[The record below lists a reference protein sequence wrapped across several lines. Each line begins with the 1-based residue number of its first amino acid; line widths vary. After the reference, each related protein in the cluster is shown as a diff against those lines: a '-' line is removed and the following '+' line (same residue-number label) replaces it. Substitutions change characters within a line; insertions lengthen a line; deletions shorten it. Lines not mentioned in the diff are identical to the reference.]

1 LSLPISIAF
10 VRLRLNAARRNLD
23 PDETIKCRG
32 SGKSG
37 VCHILEGGNCM
48 NAFTRRTFCK
58 GAILCSAGTV
68 FAKEMPSPHAN
79 FPTDPRARIAVATYP
94 FRSILISPTNQDR
107 DASKPGMDL
116 ATFARF
122 VRNEF
127 HVRGIEPLSLHF
139 PSTEPGEILQLRAAF
154 SAAGMHVVN
163 IPVDD
168 DSIELC
174 STNAATRNAGNARYR
189 TWIDIAVTLGS
200 PSIRIWIPKCSDTS
214 DLPRAVDALKP
225 TLHYAAAHNIVV
237 NLENDDPIL
246 SSAKRTLAA
255 IQLANTPYLRALPDF
270 ANSLMSGNGQFN
282 AQAVRGMF
290 AHAWN
295 IAHVKDAE
303 MIRGKRETVSLPE
316 LFGIA
321 KAAHYRGYYSMESD
335 SDVDPVVDTKHL
347 IQQSVALM

>member
-1 LSLPISIAF
+1 MSS
-10 VRLRLNAARRNLD
+10 
-23 PDETIKCRG
+23 
-32 SGKSG
+32 
-37 VCHILEGGNCM
+37 
-48 NAFTRRTFCK
+48 FTRRTFCK

-122 VRNEF
+122 VGREF

-139 PSTEPGEILQLRAAF
+139 PSTEAGEILKLRAAF
-154 SAAGMHVVN
+154 DVAGVHVVN

-168 DSIELC
+168 SVELC

-189 TWIDIAVTLGS
+189 KWIDIAGTLRS

-214 DLPRAVDALKP
+214 DLPRAIDALKP
-225 TLHYAAAHNIVV
+225 TLDYAAARNIVV

-246 SSAKRTLAA
+246 SSEKRILAA

-270 ANSLMSGNGQFN
+270 ANSLMGGDEQFN
-282 AQAVRGMF
+282 AHAVRRMF

-303 MIRGKRETVSLPE
+303 TIRGKRETVSLSE

-347 IQQSVALM
+347 IQQSLALM

>member
-1 LSLPISIAF
+1 M
-10 VRLRLNAARRNLD
+10 NL
-23 PDETIKCRG
+23 
-32 SGKSG
+32 
-37 VCHILEGGNCM
+37 
-48 NAFTRRTFCK
+48 FTRRTFCK
-58 GAILCSAGTV
+58 GAILCTAGTV
-68 FAKEMPSPHAN
+68 FAKEMRSPHAD

-94 FRSILISPTNQDR
+94 FRSILISPTNHDR

-122 VRNEF
+122 VRSEF

-139 PSTEPGEILQLRAAF
+139 PSTEPGEILRLRAALD
-154 SAAGMHVVN
+154 AAGMHIVN

-168 DSIELC
+168 SVELC
-174 STNAATRNAGNARYR
+174 STNAARNTGNARYR
-189 TWIDIAVTLGS
+189 KWIDIAVTLGS

-225 TLHYAAAHNIVV
+225 TLDYAAAHNIVV

-246 SSAKRTLAA
+246 SSEKRILAA

-270 ANSLMSGNGQFN
+270 ANSLMGGDEQFN
-282 AQAVRGMF
+282 SKAVQRMF

-303 MIRGKRETVSLPE
+303 TIHDKRETVSLSE

-347 IQQSVALM
+347 IQQSLALM